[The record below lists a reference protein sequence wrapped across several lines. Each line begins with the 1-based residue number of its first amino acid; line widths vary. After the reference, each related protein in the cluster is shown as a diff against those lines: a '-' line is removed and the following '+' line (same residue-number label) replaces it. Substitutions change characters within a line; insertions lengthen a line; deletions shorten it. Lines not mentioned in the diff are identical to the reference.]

1 MVGWRF
7 MFLSKNVYEQVPDFN
22 NTLMKIFSNYIPNKY
37 ITIGDRDPSWVIK
50 TMKNK
55 IKIKKS
61 LHKSNNFI
69 QIRNYQHK
77 SLI

>member
-22 NTLMKIFSNYIPNKY
+22 NTLMKIFSNYMSNKY
-37 ITIGDRDPSWVIK
+37 ITIDDRDPSWVIK

>member
-7 MFLSKNVYEQVPDFN
+7 MFLNKNFHEQAPIFN
-22 NTLMKIFSNYIPNKY
+22 NTLMKIFSNYISNKC
-37 ITIGDRDPSWVIK
+37 ITIDDRDPPWVIK
-50 TMKNK
+50 TMKNQ

-69 QIRNYQHK
+69 EI
-77 SLI
+77 